1 MKQIKK
7 KYEKPSTEVYQVK
20 IKSQSSYNFKKQKQ

>member
-7 KYEKPSTEVYQVK
+7 KYEKPSTEVFQFK
-20 IKSQSSYNFKKQKQ
+20 IQSQSSYNFKKQKQ